1 MSKDI
6 CSCKVHGGEVE
17 SIAPVVQLQKELR
30 AINCRCQ
37 AAHAATTTTTTR
49 NLLLSKHGIFINV
62 NFIIGRLMRLAHSSQ
77 LLSSLILILPTPE
90 KKQRTFTALLLR
102 GEMRK

>member
-1 MSKDI
+1 MNKDI
-6 CSCKVHGGEVE
+6 CSHKVDGGEVE
-17 SIAPVVQLQKELR
+17 SSTRVVQLQKELR

-37 AAHAATTTTTTR
+37 AAAAAHAATTTTTR

-77 LLSSLILILPTPE
+77 LLSSLLILPPE
-90 KKQRTFTALLLR
+90 KSSELLQLSS
-102 GEMRK
+102 EEK